1 MTYLQFHFVFT
12 LPVLAALAL
21 LQGRTREPWWPLALI
36 TGIAFVYTTP
46 WDNFLVANEVWT
58 YPPDR
63 VWATIGY
70 VPVEEYAFFVIESVI
85 VGLVVRLLQARW
97 PAEPA
102 APNVTARVVGTAVF
116 AVLSVVGVACVVAG
130 GRWLYLGLILAWAF
144 PILALMWGL
153 GGHLIWARR
162 RLVAWAVVPTA
173 FYFCLAD
180 RVAIGLGIWDIT
192 DATRTG
198 WEVAGLPFEEGLFF
212 FVTAQLVAQ
221 GLVML
226 ERDALPE
233 TVGRLRRA
241 RPVPA

>member
-1 MTYLQFHFVFT
+1 VTYLQFHFVFT

-102 APNVTARVVGTAVF
+102 APNRTARVVGAAVF
-116 AVLSVVGVACVVAG
+116 AALSLLGVACVVAG
-130 GRWLYLGLILAWAF
+130 GPWLYLGLIVAWAF

-162 RLVAWAVVPTA
+162 RLVAWAVIPTA
-173 FYFCLAD
+173 LYLCLAD
-180 RVAIGLGIWDIT
+180 RVAIGLGIWTIT

-233 TVGRLRRA
+233 TVGQLRRA